1 VDHAAGDFFH
11 PQGAFA
17 AGGALAAGLVLVEGV
32 DVGEG
37 LDHVDGIVHDD
48 DAAGAAHGADHGER
62 VEVHGNV
69 LDAPIVFDAGAGL
82 ALEAFAE
89 AEDFRGRAAGDD
101 GLEGATGQRS
111 AADDVEQLAHGDGA
125 GGALVV
131 AGALH
136 VAGDAEDAGAG
147 VVGRADLGVGLA
159 ADVHDVLHVAEGL
172 DVVDDGRALVEAEHR
187 REVGRLDA
195 GVGAF
200 AFEGLDEA
208 GLLATDVGA
217 GAAVNVDLAA
227 VTGAENVLADEAL
240 GLRLGDGF
248 FKDTGAF
255 GHLAA
260 DVDVGLLHVV
270 GEARDHGALD
280 QLVRIL
286 VHDVAVF
293 ERAGLGFVGVDDE
306 VDGLAAFAINERP
319 LEAAR
324 EAGAAAA
331 AQAGFFD
338 LF

>member
-1 VDHAAGDFFH
+1 
-11 PQGAFA
+11 
-17 AGGALAAGLVLVEGV
+17 
-32 DVGEG
+32 
-37 LDHVDGIVHDD
+37 
-48 DAAGAAHGADHGER
+48 
-62 VEVHGNV
+62 
-69 LDAPIVFDAGAGL
+69 
-82 ALEAFAE
+82 
-89 AEDFRGRAAGDD
+89 
-101 GLEGATGQRS
+101 
-111 AADDVEQLAHGDGA
+111 
-125 GGALVV
+125 
-131 AGALH
+131 
-136 VAGDAEDAGAG
+136 
-147 VVGRADLGVGLA
+147 
-159 ADVHDVLHVAEGL
+159 DVHDVLHVAEGL

-227 VTGAENVLADEAL
+227 VTGAEYVLADEAL

-338 LF
+338 LFAQVFGLLGDGLFEHLVATVAQVALDVVGVAGLVDVLEDDAGLGGCGHR